1 MTERLLQYIWQ
12 FQYYNKNALL
22 TTSGE
27 ALQIIRPGNYNS
39 NQGPDFSNASI
50 KVGDTTW
57 AGNIELHVQASDWNL
72 HKHGTDKNYNNVI
85 LHVVWQEDMALDTP
99 FYTLVL
105 QDRVPKLLLNR
116 YETLMMAASF
126 IPCQGSFYK
135 AEGLVFTAWKERL
148 LSERL
153 EHKAA
158 VFNVYLKQNNNH
170 WEESFWWLIAR
181 NFGAAINSLAFEK
194 IAQTIPINILAK
206 VKGQLHQVEALLFG
220 QAGLLEGE
228 FEEAYPKMLAKEYLF
243 LQAKYQL
250 PPAHVQLYFLRM
262 RPANFP
268 TVRLAQLAMLVHQ
281 SLHLFARVKE
291 SSSLKEVKE
300 LLAVTA
306 NDYWHYHY
314 VFDEKTAYK
323 PKKMGAAM
331 ISSLLINTVVPAVFA
346 YGLYHR
352 QDVYKIKAAQWL
364 EAVPAEKNA
373 ITTGFVQLG
382 AVNKSAIDSQALIQL
397 KNEYCNQKRC
407 LDCVVGNKI
416 LAGEQ

>member
-12 FQYYNKNALL
+12 FQHYNSTALV

-27 ALQIIRPGNYNS
+27 TLQIIHPGTFNS
-39 NQGPDFSNASI
+39 NQGPDFSGATI
-50 KVGDTTW
+50 KVGNTTW
-57 AGNIELHVQASDWNL
+57 AGNIELHVQASDW
-72 HKHGTDKNYNNVI
+72 KVHGHEADKNYSNVI
-85 LHVVWQEDMALDTP
+85 LHVVWQEDLPLDTT

-105 QDRVPKLLLNR
+105 QERVPKLLLTK
-116 YETLMMAASF
+116 YEALMMAASF
-126 IPCQGSFYK
+126 IPCQELFHK
-135 AEGLVFTAWKERL
+135 AEGLIFTAWKERL
-148 LSERL
+148 LAERL

-158 VFNVYLKQNNNH
+158 VFNTYLKQTNNH

-181 NFGAAINSLAFEK
+181 NFGASVNSAAFEK
-194 IAQTIPINILAK
+194 IAQTIPVTILAK
-206 VKGQLHQVEALLFG
+206 VKPQLHQVEALLFG
-220 QAGLLEGE
+220 QAGLLEAD
-228 FEEAYPKMLAKEYLF
+228 FEEDYPSMLAKEYRF

-250 PPAHVQLYFLRM
+250 PPAHSPVYLLRM

-281 SLHLFARVKE
+281 SLHLFAQVKE
-291 SSSLKEVKE
+291 SSTLREVTA
-300 LLAVTA
+300 LLDVTA

-314 VFDEKTAYK
+314 VFDEAAAYK

-346 YGLYHR
+346 YGLYHG
-352 QDVYKIKAAQWL
+352 QDAYKIKAAQWL

-373 ITTGFVQLG
+373 ITTGFAGLG
-382 AVNKSAIDSQALIQL
+382 ATNKTAVDSQALIQL

-407 LDCVVGNKI
+407 LDCAVGNKI
-416 LAGEQ
+416 LAGET